1 MRSKGGWVGEKT
13 RLLVDFRIWWLSPF
27 TIASPMRCVVVI
39 EGVGAVW
46 VCPKNWRSRWGVVVA
61 FQWWSAVWSIPKG
74 DGKLVAR
81 WYMALAFGRLGLN
94 CFRGG
99 ICGCGVP

>member
-13 RLLVDFRIWWLSPF
+13 RLLVDFRMWWLSPF

-46 VCPKNWRSRWGVVVA
+46 VCPKNRWSRWQVVVA
-61 FQWWSAVWSIPKG
+61 FQW
-74 DGKLVAR
+74 
-81 WYMALAFGRLGLN
+81 
-94 CFRGG
+94 
-99 ICGCGVP
+99 